1 MKYYQITKF
10 DPQVTDAFV
19 RLAIDQY
26 FHEKKYGYRTNDLET
41 LAAIAFLHLHGYPVE
56 YSKVM
61 LMELMAIVDK
71 TKKYRTPNRDRD
83 YALLDNWHRD
93 LKHGKPK
100 QSIEQL
106 PAKLNC
112 EWEGEDPAMGCFVM
126 LGWAKEE
133 LNEWF
138 EDEDL
143 GTQAAAMLVNQLR
156 TLAMGQLTHQNDH
169 MFMTVQDLEVV
180 CMHAI
185 TRLLRGR
192 MHHFDAEAYKAIKVL
207 ITMSQLIFKLRN
219 GMSLRLKTNITDS
232 GVIQINHASGTTT
245 ANESN

>member
-1 MKYYQITKF
+1 M
-10 DPQVTDAFV
+10 
-19 RLAIDQY
+19 
-26 FHEKKYGYRTNDLET
+26 
-41 LAAIAFLHLHGYPVE
+41 
-56 YSKVM
+56 
-61 LMELMAIVDK
+61 
-71 TKKYRTPNRDRD
+71 
-83 YALLDNWHRD
+83 
-93 LKHGKPK
+93 
-100 QSIEQL
+100 
-106 PAKLNC
+106 
-112 EWEGEDPAMGCFVM
+112 
-126 LGWAKEE
+126 
-133 LNEWF
+133 
-138 EDEDL
+138 